1 MLTQRFQP
9 EGLKTEDSVQYI
21 RARTEVIVSAGGF
34 STNAKL
40 CGLHDPHLE
49 NHGTTNHPGATG
61 EVLHKMIALGA
72 QTTDLDY
79 IQCIPGGLPDGKK
92 YPNLFTN
99 VDRFIFVNMD
109 GKRFIHEDAR
119 RDVLRDE
126 MLNQPKLAAW
136 TIVDADGFELQKPPK
151 PRKTKPPIR
160 QARSTLPTRLKELAK
175 KLGIDPKVLKDT
187 VDTYNKAVDTKKD
200 PFGRSETMLVN
211 KIIKA
216 PFYAGIVT
224 MKRHHTMGGVVINTK
239 TEVIDRDGNVIPGL
253 WAAGEIT
260 GVVYGTNRVGGNA
273 MADIFSYGRIAGETA
288 AKTYKTK

>member
-1 MLTQRFQP
+1 
-9 EGLKTEDSVQYI
+9 
-21 RARTEVIVSAGGF
+21 
-34 STNAKL
+34 
-40 CGLHDPHLE
+40 
-49 NHGTTNHPGATG
+49 
-61 EVLHKMIALGA
+61 MIDLGA

-79 IQCIPGGLPDGKK
+79 IQCMPGGLPDGKK

-136 TIVDADGFELQKPPK
+136 TIVDADGFELQKTPK

-187 VDTYNKAVDTKKD
+187 VDTYNKAVAPKKA
-200 PFGRSETMLVN
+200 PLARSVTTLVN
-211 KIIKA
+211 KIIKV

-224 MKRHHTMGGVVINTK
+224 MKRHHTMGGVIGTK
-239 TEVIDRDGNVIPGL
+239 TGFIDRDGKVIPSL
-253 WAAGEIT
+253 WPADVIT
-260 GVVYGTNRVGGNA
+260 GVVRGTVRVRAMPWQTSSRMVALRAKQLPKPTRPNSVTCKLYTGCHETEAKENRK
-273 MADIFSYGRIAGETA
+273 SP
-288 AKTYKTK
+288 